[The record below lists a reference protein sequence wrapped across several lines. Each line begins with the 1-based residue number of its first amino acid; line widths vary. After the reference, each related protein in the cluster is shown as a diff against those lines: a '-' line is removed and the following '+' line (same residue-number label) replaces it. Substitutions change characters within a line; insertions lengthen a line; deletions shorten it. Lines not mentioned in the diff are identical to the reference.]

1 MAMAR
6 PARSLVLLC
15 LLPIATPAA
24 PAPDEA
30 ATVTKIAPGAYVRAG
45 HSAVVFEA
53 DDVANIG
60 FIVGERCVAVIDS
73 GGSEEEGLALQRAIA
88 RVTTLPVCY
97 VIDTHAHP
105 DHVFGNRV
113 FAQAGARI
121 VGHAKLAR
129 ALAARAQTYLERAAA
144 ANGRPIAPETI
155 VVPELVVSD
164 TLELDLGARL
174 LRLTAHGAAHT
185 DNDLSI
191 LDVETQTLWLG
202 DLVFEDHV
210 PVLDGSLNGWIAE
223 LEALRKVPAA
233 RAVPGHG
240 PASIAWP
247 AGADDTLRYLT
258 ALRDDLRRRIAAGDD
273 MRDAQEN
280 AVSEEAARWQ
290 LFDRY
295 HARNVAAAFAE
306 LEWE

>member
-1 MAMAR
+1 MAR
-6 PARSLVLLC
+6 PAGSLVLLC
-15 LLPIATPAA
+15 LLPVAAAAA
-24 PAPDEA
+24 PTPDEG
-30 ATVTKIAPGAYVRAG
+30 ATVKEIAPGEYVRAG
-45 HSAVVFEA
+45 HPAVVFEGA
-53 DDVANIG
+53 NVANIG
-60 FIVGERCVAVIDS
+60 FIVGARCVAVIDS
-73 GGSEEEGLALQRAIA
+73 GGSEEEGLSLQRAIA
-88 RVTTLPVCY
+88 RVTPLPVCY

-129 ALAARAQTYLERAAA
+129 ALAARAQTYLERAATA
-144 ANGRPIAPETI
+144 TGRPLAPETI
-155 VVPELVVSD
+155 VAPDLVVSD

-174 LRLTAHGAAHT
+174 LRLIAHGAAHT
-185 DNDLSI
+185 DADLTI
-191 LDVETQTLWLG
+191 FDVETRTLWAG

-223 LEALRKVPAA
+223 LEALRKFEAA

-240 PASIAWP
+240 PASIEWP
-247 AGADDTLRYLT
+247 GGSTDTLRYLN
-258 ALRDDLRRRIAAGDD
+258 ALRDDLRGRIAAGDD

-280 AVSEEAARWQ
+280 AVREEATRWQ